1 MFGGPENLEPRLS
14 LYLTIK
20 KAFFNYFVC
29 KKE

>member
-1 MFGGPENLEPRLS
+1 MVGPKTSNLDS